1 MSCFPPVLVD
11 LGSSCRCYQ
20 LARLHCIHPSPSY
33 ASAVQLLERSAAQAR
48 QAEANLVNPPFD
60 LEEQIVELPKN
71 ASSELSVKIAALEL
85 AAKRALFAER
95 VSKPVFYDTAFNYID
110 LPMDDLLVLAGKQE
124 KTEAKPQPIV
134 AATTAAA
141 AEIKD
146 KAVEQVKK
154 AAGVAAAGQARTTRE
169 TTPAV
174 SDKDEKPK
182 GWLGGWFGR
191 S

>member
-1 MSCFPPVLVD
+1 M
-11 LGSSCRCYQ
+11 
-20 LARLHCIHPSPSY
+20 
-33 ASAVQLLERSAAQAR
+33 R
-48 QAEANLVNPPFD
+48 QAELNLVNPPFD
-60 LEEQIVELPKN
+60 LEEQIIELPSGATKDLGSRVETL
-71 ASSELSVKIAALEL
+71 AL

-124 KTEAKPQPIV
+124 KVERKPEPV
-134 AATTAAA
+134 AAAVAAA
-141 AEIKD
+141 ATVVKD

-154 AAGVAAAGQARTTRE
+154 AAAVAAPGQNRTTRE

-174 SDKDEKPK
+174 TDAEGKPK